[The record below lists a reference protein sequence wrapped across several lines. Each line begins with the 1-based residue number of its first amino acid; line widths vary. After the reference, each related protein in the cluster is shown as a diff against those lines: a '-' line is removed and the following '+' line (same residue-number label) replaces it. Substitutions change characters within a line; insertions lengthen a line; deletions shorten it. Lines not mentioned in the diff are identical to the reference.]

1 MKVKIGGVEIE
12 IASGYLR
19 YDADSDTVFL
29 MPSAAPTLNHAP
41 APVSRMAPLP
51 SEPTPRNEDGR
62 RRKRPPEEIARVVEG
77 EARAE
82 AARAAAVYADDP
94 DARRNAKREA
104 DRLYQKERRAALG
117 GKEQGPSKAQLETLA
132 KARAA
137 KAAKRGADAT
147 PERPKSLQIGYL
159 SAAKRAEAAIVATG
173 GDPAQTKRELTA
185 SVIAFLKKEED
196 PVSAHKLTKVCL
208 GLYKGDNEKRYFAML
223 LDDLVEQ
230 GKITSAL
237 PDKPGAKRWY
247 QIAPP
252 KSQAPTRP
260 ALETA
265 GT

>member
-41 APVSRMAPLP
+41 APAPRMAPLP
-51 SEPTPRNEDGR
+51 SEPTRRNEDGR
-62 RRKRPPEEIARVVEG
+62 SGKRTPEQIANAVERRR
-77 EARAE
+77 RAE
-82 AARAAAVYADDP
+82 AARAAGVYVDDP

-104 DRLYQKERRAALG
+104 DRLYQEERRKRIRAEKQ
-117 GKEQGPSKAQLETLA
+117 GKSQAQLETLA

-147 PERPKSLQIGYL
+147 PERPKSLQIVYL

-173 GDPAQTKRELTA
+173 GDPAQTKAELTA

-196 PVSAHKLTKVCL
+196 PVSAALLTKVCL
-208 GLYKGDNEKRYFAML
+208 GLFKGDNEKRYFAML

>member
-12 IASGYLR
+12 IASGYVR

-41 APVSRMAPLP
+41 APVPRMAPLP

-62 RRKRPPEEIARVVEG
+62 RRPRTPEQIARAVE
-77 EARAE
+77 EKARAK
-82 AARAAAVYADDP
+82 AARAAAAYIDDP

-117 GKEQGPSKAQLETLA
+117 GKEQGPSKAQLEA
-132 KARAA
+132 MSKARAA
-137 KAAKRGADAT
+137 LAAKRAADET
-147 PERPKSLQIGYL
+147 PERSRYRQGELL
-159 SAAKRAEAAIVATG
+159 AAAKRAEAAIVANG
-173 GDPAQTKRELTA
+173 GDPAQTKAELTA
-185 SVIAFLKKEED
+185 SVIAFLKKEQH
-196 PVSAHKLTKVCL
+196 PVPAALLTKVCL
-208 GLYKGDNEKRYFAML
+208 GMFKGVNEKRYFAML

-252 KSQAPTRP
+252 KAQAPTRP

>member
-19 YDADSDTVFL
+19 YDADSDTLFL

-62 RRKRPPEEIARVVEG
+62 RRKRTPEEIANAVEG
-77 EARAE
+77 RRRAE
-82 AARAAAVYADDP
+82 AARAAGVYADDP

-104 DRLYQKERRAALG
+104 DRLYQEERRAALG
-117 GKEQGPSKAQLETLA
+117 GKEQGPSKAKLEALA
-132 KARAA
+132 KAR
-137 KAAKRGADAT
+137 AAKRGADAT

-173 GDPAQTKRELTA
+173 GDPAQTKAELTA

-196 PVSAHKLTKVCL
+196 PVSAALLTKVCL
-208 GLYKGDNEKRYFAML
+208 GLFKGDNEKRYFAML

-230 GKITSAL
+230 GKIISAL

>member
-41 APVSRMAPLP
+41 APVPRMAPLP

-62 RRKRPPEEIARVVEG
+62 RRPRTPEQIAAAVEG
-77 EARAE
+77 KARAK

-94 DARRNAKREA
+94 DALRNAKREA
-104 DRLYQKERRAALG
+104 DRLYQKERRAALR
-117 GKEQGPSKAQLETLA
+117 GKGPGKSQAQLEALA
-132 KARAA
+132 KARVA
-137 KAAKRGADAT
+137 KAAKRAADAT
-147 PERPKSLQIGYL
+147 PERPRSLHGEYL
-159 SAAKRAEAAIVATG
+159 AAAKRAEAAIVATG
-173 GDPAQTKRELTA
+173 GDLAQTKAELTA
-185 SVIAFLKKEED
+185 SVIAFLKKEEE
-196 PVSAHKLTKVCL
+196 PVSAQMLTKVCL
-208 GLYKGDNEKRYFAML
+208 GMFKGDNEKRYFAIL

-230 GKITSAL
+230 GKIICAL

-247 QIAPP
+247 EIAPP
-252 KSQAPTRP
+252 KAQAPTRP

>member
-41 APVSRMAPLP
+41 APVPRMAPLP

-62 RRKRPPEEIARVVEG
+62 RRPRTPEQIANAVEG
-77 EARAE
+77 RRRAE
-82 AARAAAVYADDP
+82 AARAAAAYIDDS

-104 DRLYQKERRAALG
+104 DRLYQEERRKRIRAEKQ
-117 GKEQGPSKAQLETLA
+117 GKSQAQLGTLA

-137 KAAKRGADAT
+137 
-147 PERPKSLQIGYL
+147 L
-159 SAAKRAEAAIVATG
+159 AAKRAEAAIVATG
-173 GDPAQTKRELTA
+173 GDPAQTKAELTA
-185 SVIAFLKKEED
+185 SVIAFLKKEEH
-196 PVSAHKLTKVCL
+196 PVPAALLTKVCL
-208 GLYKGDNEKRYFAML
+208 GLFKGHNEKRYFAML

-230 GKITSAL
+230 GKIICAL

-252 KSQAPTRP
+252 KAQAPTRP